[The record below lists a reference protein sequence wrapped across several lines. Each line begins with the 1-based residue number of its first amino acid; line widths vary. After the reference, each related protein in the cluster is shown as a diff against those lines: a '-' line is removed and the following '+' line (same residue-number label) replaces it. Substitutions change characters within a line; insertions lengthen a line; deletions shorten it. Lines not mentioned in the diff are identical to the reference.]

1 MKKLNRKRLQLI
13 YNTRDLFDGCLN
25 RLTVTNDLNEFAK
38 LCGFANSY
46 LSKIMKLN
54 YERLQEEEHEKKLF
68 LSENS
73 SEH

>member
-1 MKKLNRKRLQLI
+1 MNKKRLQEI

-25 RLTVTNDLNEFAK
+25 RLTVTNDLTEFAR

-54 YERLQEEEHEKKLF
+54 YERLQEEEHEKNF
-68 LSENS
+68 FSENS
-73 SEH
+73 SEY

>member
-1 MKKLNRKRLQLI
+1 MNKKRLQEI

-25 RLTVTNDLNEFAK
+25 RLSVTNDLNEFSR

-54 YERLQEEEHEKKLF
+54 YERLQEQESEKNF
-68 LSENS
+68 YSEFYT
-73 SEH
+73 ETDR